1 MLAHARSQKGIFVS
15 HLGVFYFKLS
25 HFYQVLPEGH
35 NTPGLEV
42 SQFCGKNIVQ
52 LTTKKKKG
60 ELRVS
65 F

>member
-1 MLAHARSQKGIFVS
+1 MLTHARSQKGIFVS

-52 LTTKKKKG
+52 LTTKKKG